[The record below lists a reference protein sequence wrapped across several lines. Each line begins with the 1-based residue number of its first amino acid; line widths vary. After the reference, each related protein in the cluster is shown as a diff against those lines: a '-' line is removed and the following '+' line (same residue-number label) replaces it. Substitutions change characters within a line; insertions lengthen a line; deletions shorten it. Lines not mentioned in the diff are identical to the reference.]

1 MMFLTTTWFGCFLFD
16 EGQVVDQRLF
26 PADPRE
32 IADRY
37 ERIRAGEV
45 LEEERELAVLA
56 TDLMV
61 EDRRLLA
68 LGNAA
73 LRDSTDG
80 IDETDEAHGID
91 ETDEAQGIDETD
103 EAHGIDEMDERDG
116 DHDRMVGARPDP
128 AVYSMSADLLREALI
143 LVASRKLERAFAVRE
158 IIELI
163 ATLDDL
169 NRSINLLHERE
180 SEWKKVYGD
189 RESPSVLG
197 SFRERIRDLEE
208 HREELKQSIESFM
221 RQENPTLS
229 HLVGE
234 LLGARIIALARGR
247 DRLARLPAG
256 TIQILGAENA
266 FFRFRK
272 TGKGMPKHGIIFQH
286 PWIKNA
292 GKDQRGKI
300 ARTLAGKIALAAR
313 IDHYSGR
320 NDGEVLR
327 SAVEKRIRDMHGR
340 GKVPAVAR
348 SEEGPESV
356 RGRKGPED

>member
-73 LRDSTDG
+73 LRDSSNGTDETDG
-80 IDETDEAHGID
+80 TGEVDETEGTDEAHGID
-91 ETDEAQGIDETD
+91 ETDV
-103 EAHGIDEMDERDG
+103 RDD
-116 DHDRMVGARPDP
+116 DHDRMVGAQPDP
-128 AVYSMSADLLREALI
+128 AAYSMSPDLLREALI
-143 LVASRKLERAFAVRE
+143 LVASRKLERAFAARE

-163 ATLDDL
+163 AALDDL

-197 SFRERIRDLEE
+197 SFRQRIRDLEE

-221 RQENPTLS
+221 KQENPTLS

-234 LLGARIIALARGR
+234 LLGARIIALAGGR

-292 GKDQRGKI
+292 SKDQRGKI

-340 GKVPAVAR
+340 GKVPTLAR

-356 RGRKGPED
+356 RGRKGSND